1 MVRFFINFK
10 LTYLSQFKLTTMTKS
25 QKTGSIIL
33 AGLAAYGM
41 YKFSKL
47 TAEDKNKLAENLKE
61 QGKKMIDKIT
71 PHLKETF
78 ARAGSAKTFQES
90 NS

>member
-1 MVRFFINFK
+1 
-10 LTYLSQFKLTTMTKS
+10 MTRS

-61 QGKKMIDKIT
+61 QGKKMMDKIT